1 MELRVRPA
9 EQHGLVPQRR
19 VDLQVCL
26 RASPAEQVAPPSL
39 LRYLAPA
46 VAAVRAL
53 DMRRGP
59 FPVPFKPRGASSRS
73 GGARQQRAVVVR
85 RQHGV
90 KLIVVHQVC
99 QRRAPRH
106 SGLDHLHLIF
116 ASHGAL
122 QDQGPSFRTPAT
134 LPYPSCLRRRSRPD
148 DSKESTRTLCSR
160 PSTAAPPSLPAY
172 GADGGDGRV
181 AVQAGAIH
189 QPGGHPFSSPG
200 LRPGPRSRQRRC
212 DRTPHPGRLT
222 FGSVADAG
230 PDRTALVP
238 AASYMYM

>member
-59 FPVPFKPRGASSRS
+59 FPVPFKPRGASPRS
-73 GGARQQRAVVVR
+73 GGARQQRAVVR

-200 LRPGPRSRQRRC
+200 CGRAPAHVSVWRMAYG

-222 FGSVADAG
+222 FGSVAVRG
-230 PDRTALVP
+230 CEE
-238 AASYMYM
+238 